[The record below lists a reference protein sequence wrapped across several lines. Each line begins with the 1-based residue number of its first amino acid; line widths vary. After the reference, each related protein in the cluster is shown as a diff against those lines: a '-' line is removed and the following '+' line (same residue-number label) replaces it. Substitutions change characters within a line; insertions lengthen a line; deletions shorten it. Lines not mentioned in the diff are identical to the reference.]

1 VVGRLFREFAVT
13 LSVTILISAFV
24 SLTLTPTMSAR
35 LLRHIPESEQ
45 SAFYRR
51 TGQAIDQMIA
61 FYGRTLRFVLDHQPV
76 TLIVAVITLAVT
88 VLLYV
93 VIPKGFFPLQDTGV
107 ILGISEAPQSVS
119 FAAMAKRQQQLAE
132 VVLANPAVESLSSF
146 IGIDGINSTLN
157 SGRILINLKPL
168 EQRAGS
174 AAEIIR
180 ELQPK
185 LAEVQGINLYMQPVQ
200 DLSIEDRVSRTQ
212 YQYTLEDADANELGI
227 WSEKLIQRL
236 QTEPVLRDVTS
247 DHQNEGL
254 RANLTIDRLTASRLG
269 VTPQLFDDTLYD
281 AFGQRQVSTMFTQL
295 NQYRVILEVKPEFQK
310 GPGALKDIYVH
321 PGGGSQVPLSAF
333 TTFDEGT
340 GPLAINHQGQFP
352 AITMS
357 FNLAPGASLGDA
369 VKVIETAKQEL
380 GMPLSIQAGFQGAAQ
395 AFRASLAN
403 ELLLILAA
411 VVTVYIVL
419 GVLYES
425 YIHPITIL
433 STLPSAGMGALLA
446 LMLTRTDLGVIAII
460 GIILLI
466 GIVMKNAIMMID
478 FALEAERKEGKTALD
493 AIYQACLLRFR
504 PILMTTLAALLG
516 ALPLALSGG
525 VGSELRRPLGIA
537 IVGGLIVSQL
547 LTLYTTPVI
556 YLAFDRLA
564 RGITSPRPE
573 SPEDAALSSDRP

>member
-1 VVGRLFREFAVT
+1 
-13 LSVTILISAFV
+13 
-24 SLTLTPTMSAR
+24 
-35 LLRHIPESEQ
+35 
-45 SAFYRR
+45 
-51 TGQAIDQMIA
+51 MIA

-357 FNLAPGASLGDA
+357 FNLAPAHLWA
-369 VKVIETAKQEL
+369 
-380 GMPLSIQAGFQGAAQ
+380 M
-395 AFRASLAN
+395 R
-403 ELLLILAA
+403 
-411 VVTVYIVL
+411 
-419 GVLYES
+419 
-425 YIHPITIL
+425 
-433 STLPSAGMGALLA
+433 
-446 LMLTRTDLGVIAII
+446 
-460 GIILLI
+460 
-466 GIVMKNAIMMID
+466 
-478 FALEAERKEGKTALD
+478 
-493 AIYQACLLRFR
+493 
-504 PILMTTLAALLG
+504 
-516 ALPLALSGG
+516 
-525 VGSELRRPLGIA
+525 
-537 IVGGLIVSQL
+537 
-547 LTLYTTPVI
+547 
-556 YLAFDRLA
+556 
-564 RGITSPRPE
+564 
-573 SPEDAALSSDRP
+573 